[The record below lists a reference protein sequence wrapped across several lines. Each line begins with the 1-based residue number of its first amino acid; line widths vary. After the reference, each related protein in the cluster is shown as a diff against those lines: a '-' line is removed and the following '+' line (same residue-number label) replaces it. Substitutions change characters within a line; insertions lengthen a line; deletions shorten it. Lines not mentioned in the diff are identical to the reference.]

1 MVKMLRL
8 LFVLTLSLSTFSAMA
23 QQTYL
28 ALGDSYTIGE
38 SVEESERWPVQ
49 LVKLLNERGI
59 AIANPKI
66 IAKTGWRTDDLQ
78 NGISK
83 DKKLRPSYDL
93 VSLLIGVN
101 NQYQGKPIDQYKKEF
116 EELIKAAV
124 QFANND
130 PKKVFVVSI
139 PDYGKTPF
147 GAKKES
153 KIEKELNEYNR
164 IAKHIS
170 LSYGIPFFNIT
181 PISREAKERL

>member
-83 DKKLRPSYDL
+83 DKELRPSYDL
-93 VSLLIGVN
+93 VFSPHWG
-101 NQYQGKPIDQYKKEF
+101 QQ
-116 EELIKAAV
+116 
-124 QFANND
+124 
-130 PKKVFVVSI
+130 
-139 PDYGKTPF
+139 
-147 GAKKES
+147 
-153 KIEKELNEYNR
+153 
-164 IAKHIS
+164 
-170 LSYGIPFFNIT
+170 
-181 PISREAKERL
+181 PISR